1 MKRQTYTPEIKE
13 RAVRMLIE
21 AAGDYPSTWSA
32 IQAIAPKIGCTPETL
47 RSWHKKHI
55 DQTIPASVQAQ
66 SQDQRIKEL
75 ERENRELKQANEII
89 RKAAGF
95 FRPGGARPLTKIMI
109 HFIDDN
115 KQLYGVELI
124 CRVLPIAPS
133 TYYRA
138 QALSDNP
145 HKRSLR
151 SQHDAYYIGE
161 IKRIWRDSKCRYGA
175 RKVWQ
180 QIKAD
185 GLKVARCTVERLM
198 KQYGMQ
204 GVWRGKSK
212 ITTNSRDDQ
221 KRAYDLVNRNFNAH
235 RPNQLWVADFTYI
248 KTTSGWV
255 YTAFIIDVFA
265 RAIVGWKVSNRMN
278 TDMVMAALNQA
289 IADRNNPK
297 DVIHHSD
304 RGVQYLSIRYT
315 DKMKDSSIIA
325 SVGTTGDSYDN
336 ALAETVNGLYK
347 SEVIDYLKENWTGVN
362 DIELATLEWV
372 DWFNKTR
379 LHSTIG
385 YVSPFE
391 FEKRYYDNLILS
403 GMAA

>member
-1 MKRQTYTPEIKE
+1 
-13 RAVRMLIE
+13 
-21 AAGDYPSTWSA
+21 
-32 IQAIAPKIGCTPETL
+32 
-47 RSWHKKHI
+47 
-55 DQTIPASVQAQ
+55 
-66 SQDQRIKEL
+66 
-75 ERENRELKQANEII
+75 
-89 RKAAGF
+89 
-95 FRPGGARPLTKIMI
+95 MI

-115 KQLYGVELI
+115 KHLYGVELI

-133 TYYRA
+133 TYYRV

-180 QIKAD
+180 QMKAD

-221 KRAYDLVNRNFNAH
+221 KRADDLVNRNFNA
-235 RPNQLWVADFTYI
+235 RQPNQLWVADFTYI

-289 IADRNNPK
+289 IADRNHPK

-315 DKMKDSSIIA
+315 DKMCDSGIIA

-347 SEVIDYLKENWTGVN
+347 SEVIDYLKENWTGIN
-362 DIELATLEWV
+362 DVELATLEWV

-379 LHSTIG
+379 LHGTID

-391 FEKRYYDNLILS
+391 FEMRYYDNLILS
-403 GMAA
+403 DMTA

>member
-1 MKRQTYTPEIKE
+1 ECP
-13 RAVRMLIE
+13 
-21 AAGDYPSTWSA
+21 D
-32 IQAIAPKIGCTPETL
+32 
-47 RSWHKKHI
+47 
-55 DQTIPASVQAQ
+55 
-66 SQDQRIKEL
+66 
-75 ERENRELKQANEII
+75 
-89 RKAAGF
+89 
-95 FRPGGARPLTKIMI
+95 
-109 HFIDDN
+109 
-115 KQLYGVELI
+115 
-124 CRVLPIAPS
+124 
-133 TYYRA
+133 
-138 QALSDNP
+138 
-145 HKRSLR
+145 KRSLR
-151 SQHDAYYIGE
+151 SQHDDYYISE
-161 IKRIWRDSKCRYGA
+161 IKRIWQDSKCRYGA

-180 QIKAD
+180 QMKAD
-185 GLKVARCTVERLM
+185 GLQVARCTVERLM
-198 KQYGMQ
+198 KQYELQ
-204 GVWRGKSK
+204 GVWRGKGK

-221 KRAYDLVNRNFNAH
+221 KRADDLVNRNFNAQ

-248 KTTSGWV
+248 KTMSGWV

-289 IADRNNPK
+289 ITDRNNPK
-297 DVIHHSD
+297 AVIHHSD

-315 DKMKDSSIIA
+315 DKMADSGVIA

-347 SEVIDYLKENWTGVN
+347 TEVIDYLKQQWQGVN
-362 DIELATLEWV
+362 DVELATLEWV

-391 FEKRYYDNLILS
+391 FEKRYYDNLTLS

>member
-1 MKRQTYTPEIKE
+1 M
-13 RAVRMLIE
+13 VR
-21 AAGDYPSTWSA
+21 
-32 IQAIAPKIGCTPETL
+32 
-47 RSWHKKHI
+47 
-55 DQTIPASVQAQ
+55 
-66 SQDQRIKEL
+66 
-75 ERENRELKQANEII
+75 
-89 RKAAGF
+89 
-95 FRPGGARPLTKIMI
+95 
-109 HFIDDN
+109 FIDEY
-115 KQLYGVELI
+115 KYQYGIESI

-138 QALSDNP
+138 KDLSDNP
-145 HKRSLR
+145 QKRSLR
-151 SQHDAYYIGE
+151 SQHDDYYLSE
-161 IKRIWRDSKCRYGA
+161 IKRIWQDSKCRYGA

-180 QIKAD
+180 QMKAD
-185 GLKVARCTVERLM
+185 GVKVARCTVERLM

-204 GVWRGKSK
+204 GIWRGKGK
-212 ITTNSRDDQ
+212 ITTNSRDNQ
-221 KRAYDLVNRNFNAH
+221 KRADDLVNRNFNAH

-265 RAIVGWKVSNRMN
+265 RSIVGWKVSKRMN
-278 TDMVMAALNQA
+278 TDMVMASLNQA

-315 DKMKDSSIIA
+315 DKMTDSGIIA

-336 ALAETVNGLYK
+336 ALAETINGLYK
-347 SEVIDYLKENWTGVN
+347 SEVIEYLKPQWQGVS
-362 DIELATLEWV
+362 DVELATLEWV

-379 LHSTIG
+379 IHSTIG

-403 GMAA
+403 GIAA